1 MVEPREWVTRAVVL
15 QEFDLVDSGKFR
27 IAIVFTGIAA
37 AVVGPANGADD
48 VVDAGEGGG
57 RGRLLLLQTRNL
69 VLQGC
74 QRSDDLFDGGQ
85 TTGQVLEGNCRF
97 FPGSRAIAGDRRPAH
112 GGSTTVAN

>member
-15 QEFDLVDSGKFR
+15 QEFDLVDSGKFW
-27 IAIVFTGIAA
+27 IAIIFTGIAA

-74 QRSDDLFDGGQ
+74 QRSDDLFDGSQ